1 MTDLKIVSGAK
12 GDNPG
17 PSPRWL
23 RPGKLEGS
31 VNEVAMCTRLENPK
45 IRGFERHFLADH
57 SRAEVHW
64 SF

>member
-23 RPGKLEGS
+23 RPGNLEGS

-45 IRGFERHFLADH
+45 IRGFEGHFLADH
-57 SRAEVHW
+57 SRAEVHR